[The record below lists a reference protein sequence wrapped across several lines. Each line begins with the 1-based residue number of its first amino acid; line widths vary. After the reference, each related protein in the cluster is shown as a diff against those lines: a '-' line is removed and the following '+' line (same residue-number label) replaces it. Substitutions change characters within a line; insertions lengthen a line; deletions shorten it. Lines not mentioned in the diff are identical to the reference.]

1 VEALGARDHVVFGG
15 RVPLEPA
22 GFVERSIADKTP
34 PAQRDARDWQAIRAW
49 AAGIAADLERS

>member
-1 VEALGARDHVVFGG
+1 
-15 RVPLEPA
+15 VPLDPA

-34 PAQRDARDWQAIRAW
+34 PAQRDARDSQAIRAW